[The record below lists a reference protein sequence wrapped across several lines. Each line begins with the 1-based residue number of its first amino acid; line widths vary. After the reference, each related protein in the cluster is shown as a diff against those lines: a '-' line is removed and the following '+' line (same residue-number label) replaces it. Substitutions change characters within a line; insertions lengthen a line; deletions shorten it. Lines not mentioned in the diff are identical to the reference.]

1 MEMELT
7 KSNIITTTYENDRGE
22 WGIEE
27 EAYGYCVYNFHP
39 LATLYESELY
49 LGHRK
54 ISEYNADLLQGKIP
68 VWYCLREWS
77 VSMEYWSFVCG
88 MDLLKNGKVWVG
100 IKDSTFDTIEE
111 AVIFVEKEKGITCKV
126 FMEDEMKF

>member
-1 MEMELT
+1 MELT
-7 KSNIITTTYENDRGE
+7 KSNIITSVYNEDRGE

-27 EAYGYCVYNFHP
+27 EAYGYCVYDSHP
-39 LATLYESELY
+39 LAIVYEGELS
-49 LGHRK
+49 LGNRK
-54 ISEYNADLLQGKIP
+54 ISEYSADLLQGKIP

-100 IKDSTFDTIEE
+100 INDSTFDTIEE
-111 AVIFVEKEKGITCKV
+111 AIAFVENEKGTICKV